1 MSSFTR
7 LVTLTSWGLIALV
20 PSAAAETVSP
30 HKAFERAFYVND
42 VWHHPAFETVKPTK
56 PAADSTETAAKPKA
70 TDSSKVAQTGASAP
84 TPPAMPPTP
93 TAPPAPTFSP
103 RIGVRYNSQGAGIN
117 QVIGIEGFIPLSQKP
132 AQSLTF
138 FEGRALYDTEN
149 QAFGGNFLVGHRI
162 LNPQTQRVL
171 GGYLAYDNRDT
182 GNTFF
187 HQLGAG
193 VETLGEDWDARAN
206 VYVPIGTTRN
216 QIGEAYSG
224 AAFQQN
230 SLILDRF
237 RQYEAGLTGVDVE
250 YGRKLLNIGQN
261 GSVRGYAGV
270 YYYAGNGGDDALGGR
285 VRLAARIN
293 EFAAIGFTLQHD
305 SLFDTRAF
313 VNVGLSFPS
322 SAARGEERNPTIVS
336 RLGSSVE
343 RTMSVTVDE
352 QQDRDRVIALS
363 PANGQPIPV
372 VHVDLGISGGNGT
385 VESPFGTVN
394 QALAS
399 VPNNG
404 VVYVRSGTNPGIAGF
419 TVPAGVS
426 VLSSAPLQYLRT
438 AQSDRVLLPLSGSG
452 VLPTVNSTITISS
465 DTALSGF
472 RVSPAT
478 GAAIVGNNVSG
489 TVAIT
494 DNVIPATSGTSPGI
508 RINNDS
514 LPVDLTIA
522 RNTVTNTGAEGIF
535 FQSRGT
541 AQTTALVT
549 ENSTAGTL
557 GSGIKFF
564 TFDNAQLNGTFSNNT
579 ITTNRSTI
587 GQDGSLRIGT
597 FNDGRVA
604 VTVDNNTL
612 RDNESNGLFI
622 GSEDTSIVRA
632 TITNNR
638 AINNLG
644 IGLFFGARQSSQE
657 IGFISGNVS
666 SRNRLNPN
674 VNPPGFPTGHGIFI
688 GAQERAEN
696 DSTITN
702 NTVTENEQN
711 GIFAFVA
718 NQGKGTFNI
727 LNNTAINNRRNG
739 IEVNVGLNPPPPPP
753 NPIILPPPPVGTVQG
768 VAIVNNNTAIGN
780 VGEGPPGQEGGGII
794 AVAFNNAALQISMQ
808 GNQLRGNATFTN
820 GFAGIGMVSL
830 DNARI
835 FANVRFNTFA
845 QNAAPGFNAQ
855 STGNS
860 RVCLKLNNNTSDSP
874 LIVGRG
880 TGTTFQ
886 ADTLGNAGP
895 PVIQS
900 GLPISAI
907 GDCVV
912 P

>member
-1 MSSFTR
+1 MSPFTR
-7 LVTLTSWGLIALV
+7 HITLISWGLIALA
-20 PSAAAETVSP
+20 PAAAAQTPTQSVSP
-30 HKAFERAFYVND
+30 HKAFERAFYVNE
-42 VWHHPAFETVKPTK
+42 VWKHPAFETVKPSK
-56 PAADSTETAAKPKA
+56 PAPESVEAIKPKT
-70 TDSSKVAQTGASAP
+70 TDVSKVAQTA
-84 TPPAMPPTP
+84 TPPVAPPTA
-93 TAPPAPTFSP
+93 TLPPPPVPTFSP

-117 QVIGIEGFIPLSQKP
+117 QVVGVEGFIPLSQTP
-132 AQSLTF
+132 AQRITF
-138 FEGRALYDTEN
+138 LEGRALYDTEN
-149 QAFGGNFLVGHRI
+149 RAFGGNFLVGYRA
-162 LNPQTQRVL
+162 LNPQNQRIL

-182 GNTFF
+182 GNSFF

-216 QIGEAYSG
+216 QLGEAYRG
-224 AAFQQN
+224 ATFQQN
-230 SLILDRF
+230 SLVLDRF
-237 RQYEAGLTGVDVE
+237 RQYEAGLAGVDVE
-250 YGRKLLNIGQN
+250 YGRKLTNLGQS
-261 GSVRGYAGV
+261 GSLRGYAGL
-270 YYYAGNGGDDALGGR
+270 YYYAGNEGDDALGGR
-285 VRLAARIN
+285 VRLAAKIN
-293 EFAAIGFTLQHD
+293 EFAAIGFTVQHD

-313 VNVGLSFPS
+313 VNVELSFPGN
-322 SAARGEERNPTIVS
+322 AARGEDRNPTIVS

-352 QQDRDRVIALS
+352 QQDRDRVIALA
-363 PANGQPIPV
+363 PGTNQPLQV
-372 VHVDLGISGGNGT
+372 VHVELGTAGGNGT

-394 QALAS
+394 QALNSAS
-399 VPNNG
+399 NG
-404 VVYVRSGTNPGIAGF
+404 VVYVRSGTNPGVAGF

-426 VLSSAPLQYLRT
+426 VLSNAVPQTVRT
-438 AQSDRVLLPLSGSG
+438 AQSDRVLLPQSGSG
-452 VLPTVNSTITISS
+452 VLPNVTSTITLGS
-465 DTALSGF
+465 DSALSGF
-472 RVSPAT
+472 RITPDT
-478 GAAIVGNNVSG
+478 GSAIAANNVSG
-489 TVAIT
+489 NVSIT
-494 DNVIPATSGTSPGI
+494 DNVIPTMNGVAPGI
-508 RINNDS
+508 SVENDS
-514 LPVDLTIA
+514 VPVNLTIA
-522 RNTVTNTGAEGIF
+522 RNTITDTRAEGIF
-535 FQSRGT
+535 VRSRGT
-541 AQTTALVT
+541 AQTTATVT
-549 ENSTAGTL
+549 DNSTADTIA
-557 GSGIKFF
+557 SGIKIF
-564 TFDNAQLNGTFSNNT
+564 TLDDAQLNANVANNT
-579 ITTNRSTI
+579 VTTNQSTI
-587 GQDGSLRIGT
+587 GQDGAIRIGT
-597 FNDGRVA
+597 FNNGRVE
-604 VTVDNNTL
+604 VTVANNMI

-632 TITNNR
+632 NILNNT
-638 AINNLG
+638 ATNNLG
-644 IGLFFGARQSSQE
+644 IGLFFGARQSSKE
-657 IGFISGNVS
+657 IGFISGNTV

-674 VNPPGFPTGHGIFI
+674 IDPPGFPSGHGIFV

-696 DSTITN
+696 ITTISN
-702 NTVTENEQN
+702 NTAINNEQN

-727 LNNTAINNRRNG
+727 LNNTANNNRRNG

-794 AVAFNNAALQISMQ
+794 VVAFNNAALQISMQ

-830 DNARI
+830 DNARL

-855 STGNS
+855 STGS
-860 RVCLKLNNNTSDSP
+860 SGVCLKLNNNTSDSP